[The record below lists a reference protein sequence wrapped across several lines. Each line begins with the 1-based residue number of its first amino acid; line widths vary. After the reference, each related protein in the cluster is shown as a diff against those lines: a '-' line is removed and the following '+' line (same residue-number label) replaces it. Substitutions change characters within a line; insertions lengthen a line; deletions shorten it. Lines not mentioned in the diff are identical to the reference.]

1 MPRIIARFA
10 PDDKVFSITIF
21 RADAGKILSMR
32 TVFWEENQLKMID
45 QRILPGRFELI
56 AYKDHISVARAI
68 KEMVVRGAPAIG
80 AAAAFGLALAGYES
94 TARTSNDLLRD
105 LRSASDTLKA
115 ARPTAVNLAW
125 AVDRVTWIAEKMKN
139 ERNPDELRR
148 LILDAAQRIA
158 DDDVEVNKRMAEH
171 GAALIDDGDTI
182 IHHCNTGALATV
194 DWGTALGVIRTAHE
208 QGKSIHVLVD
218 ETRPRLQ
225 GARLTA
231 WELDQY
237 GIPYEIISDNMA
249 GYFLKAGKAQKVL
262 FGADRVAANGD
273 VANKIGTYM
282 LSLAAHDNDVPAYAV
297 VPTSTVDLSLQHG
310 GLIPIEERDPEEVL
324 GIQFQGE
331 RIAPVEAEALNIAFD
346 VTPNRLITGIVT
358 ENGVIYPPFEINLR
372 KVVLGE

>member
-1 MPRIIARFA
+1 
-10 PDDKVFSITIF
+10 
-21 RADAGKILSMR
+21 MR
-32 TVFWEENQLKMID
+32 TVFWEDNQLKMID
-45 QRILPGRFELI
+45 QRILPGRFEVV
-56 AYKDHISVARAI
+56 AYKDHAAVARAI
-68 KEMVVRGAPAIG
+68 KDMVVRGAPAIG

-94 TARTSNDLLRD
+94 TATSSRALLNN
-105 LRSASDTLKA
+105 LRAASNTLKE

-125 AVDRVTWIAEKMKN
+125 AVDKVMWVAEKLKD
-139 ERNPDELRR
+139 EKRPDELRR
-148 LILDAAQRIA
+148 LVLAAAQRIA
-158 DDDVEVNKRMAEH
+158 DDDVEINKRMAEY
-171 GAALIDDGDTI
+171 GALLINDGDTI

-208 QGKSIHVLVD
+208 QGKKIHVLVD

-249 GYFLKAGKAQKVL
+249 GYFLRAGKAQKVL

-282 LSLAAHDNDVPAYAV
+282 LALAAHDNGVPVYSV
-297 VPTSTVDLSLQHG
+297 VPTSTVDLSLEHG

-331 RIAPVEAEALNIAFD
+331 RVAPVEAEARNIAFD

-358 ENGVIYPPFEINLR
+358 ENGVVYPPFEINL
-372 KVVLGE
+372 KKTVLG